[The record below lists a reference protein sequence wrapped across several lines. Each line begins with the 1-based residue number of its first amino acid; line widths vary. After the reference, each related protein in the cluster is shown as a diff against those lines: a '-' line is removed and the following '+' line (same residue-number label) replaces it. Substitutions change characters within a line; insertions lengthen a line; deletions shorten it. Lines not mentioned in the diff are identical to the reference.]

1 MNINEIPISILVI
14 TLVVLFALSAFF
26 SGSETALMT
35 LNRYRLKH
43 LAEQNNKGAILAQK
57 LLEKPEQ
64 LIGMILLGNN
74 FVNIIITQLAT
85 FLGFR
90 LFGDAGLALATGIL
104 TLLLLIFGEV
114 MPKTVGALHPERI
127 AYPAA
132 YVYTLVLKVVW
143 PLVGLVN
150 TLVSGLL
157 KLFGL
162 KSDSTSHIALSR
174 EELRSVVTAAGTTI
188 PKNHVDMLVSV
199 IDLESSTIEDVMI
212 PRSQIYAIDLESDWS
227 TIEKQITRSNFTRIV
242 IYKGSLDN
250 IQGFVHVRKLFP
262 LLREGYL
269 TREKLESIIR
279 PAYFVPEGLSL
290 TQQLINFRE
299 EARRIALVVD
309 EYGEVQGLITMED
322 ILEEIVGEFS
332 TVPPSFSRSIQ
343 HKDDG
348 SAWIDGGMHLRDINR
363 LLEVNLPTDGAKT
376 LNGLIT
382 EHLQA
387 IPVPGM
393 SVLINKYP
401 IEIRKTRKNV
411 VKTAIIYP
419 NLTQN
424 NSSET
429 SNG

>member
-1 MNINEIPISILVI
+1 MSIDSIPISILVI
-14 TLVVLFALSAFF
+14 ALVGLFSLSAFF

-35 LNRYRLKH
+35 LNRYRLRH
-43 LAEQNNKGAILAQK
+43 LADQNHKGALLAQK
-57 LLEKPEQ
+57 LLDDPER

-74 FVNIIITQLAT
+74 FINIIITQLAT
-85 FLGFR
+85 LLGLR

-127 AYPAA
+127 AFPAA
-132 YVYTLVLKVVW
+132 YIYSAMLKVLWPFVW
-143 PLVGLVN
+143 IVN
-150 TLVSGLL
+150 SLVSALL

-162 KSDSTSHIALSR
+162 SSDSSNRIALSR

-199 IDLESSTIEDVMI
+199 LDLESTTIEDIMI

-227 TIEKQITRSNFTRIV
+227 DIEDQLSRSNFTRILV
-242 IYKGSLDN
+242 YRDSLD
-250 IQGFVHVRKLFP
+250 QVEGFVHVRKIFP
-262 LLREGYL
+262 LLRDGYL
-269 TREKLESIIR
+269 TRERLESIIR
-279 PAYFVPEGLSL
+279 PAYFVPEGVSL

-299 EARRIALVVD
+299 EARRIAVVVD

-332 TVPPSFSRSIQ
+332 TVPPSLSREIL
-343 HKDDG
+343 HREDG
-348 SAWIDGGMHLRDINR
+348 SASVDGSLHLREINR
-363 LLEVNLPTDGAKT
+363 LLEINLPTDGAKT

-382 EHLQA
+382 EHLQE
-387 IPVPGM
+387 IPVPSM
-393 SVLINKYP
+393 TVLINDYP
-401 IEIRKTRKNV
+401 IEIRKTRNNA

-419 NLTQN
+419 RLIRD
-424 NSSET
+424 SEQDNP
-429 SNG
+429 NG

>member
-1 MNINEIPISILVI
+1 MNIDSIPISVLVI
-14 TLVVLFALSAFF
+14 SLLGLFSLSAFF

-35 LNRYRLKH
+35 LNRYRLRH
-43 LAEQNNKGAILAQK
+43 LAEQNHKGAKLAQK
-57 LLEKPEQ
+57 LLENPER

-85 FLGFR
+85 LLGLR

-127 AYPAA
+127 AFPAS
-132 YVYTLVLKVVW
+132 YIYTAILKIFWPFVW
-143 PLVGLVN
+143 IVN
-150 TLVSGLL
+150 SLVSGLL
-157 KLFGL
+157 KVFGL
-162 KSDSTSHIALSR
+162 KSDSTNRIALSR
-174 EELRSVVTAAGTTI
+174 EELRSVVTAAGATI

-199 IDLESSTIEDVMI
+199 LDLESTTIEDIMI

-227 TIEKQITRSNFTRIV
+227 DIEDQIARSNFTRILV
-242 IYKGSLDN
+242 YRGSLD
-250 IQGFVHVRKLFP
+250 QVEGFVHVRKIFP
-262 LLREGYL
+262 LLRDGYL
-269 TREKLESIIR
+269 TRERLESIIR
-279 PAYFVPEGLSL
+279 PAYFVPEGVSL
-290 TQQLINFRE
+290 TQQLINFRAE
-299 EARRIALVVD
+299 SRRIALVVD

-332 TVPPSFSRSIQ
+332 TVPPSLSREIQ
-343 HKDDG
+343 RKEDG
-348 SAWIDGGMHLRDINR
+348 SAWIDGSMHLREINR
-363 LLEVNLPTDGAKT
+363 LLEINLPIDGAKT

-393 SVLINKYP
+393 TVLINEYP
-401 IEIRKTRKNV
+401 IEIRKTRNNA

-419 NLTQN
+419 RLTRDL
-424 NSSET
+424 ELDHP
-429 SNG
+429 NG